1 MINREIRRRMVDE
14 LRLSEQQATVL
25 DQIYGSCTHDDPA
38 LITALASA
46 LRLDLADLHS
56 LYARVEKELRA
67 ERENVKS
74 LRSQRMSFFLHER
87 PLRNQIVKEVAPDFF
102 VKNNIEPTPFASDDW
117 LKAAVPSSFSL
128 ASGMSEAKDQVFGG
142 HCTTF
147 AVVGALDYLHGK
159 IDLSESCL
167 THEAEK
173 RHGDCNE
180 GLAIEHA
187 METATALGVVPQ
199 GDWKND
205 PAQTC
210 WAAPPDVTGKPRYK
224 FNANRLVFYRPAAAV
239 LKVMEG
245 QLLNG
250 VYNTWQYPVQDYSL
264 AAFSDSAFPQPQ
276 NFVRLT
282 KATLANAKT
291 PVVVS
296 IPVWWKDDGHF
307 DAGWENGPDVHMPT
321 PTNLQSFLNN
331 SSPPNVSGWHAVAIC
346 GYDDRTSRFEFKNSW
361 NRWWGTDGFGTLPY
375 DYITAYA
382 RTGMH
387 GWI

>member
-1 MINREIRRRMVDE
+1 MINREICRRMIED
-14 LRLSEQQATVL
+14 LGLSEQQAAIL
-25 DQIYGSCTHDDPA
+25 DQIYGSCTDDDPA
-38 LITALASA
+38 LITTLASA

-56 LYARVEKELRA
+56 LYARVEQELRA

-87 PLRNQIVKEVAPDFF
+87 PPRNQIVKEVAPDFF
-102 VKNNIEPTPFASDDW
+102 SKNNIEITPFASDDW
-117 LKAAVPSSFSL
+117 LKATVPPSFSIQ
-128 ASGMSEAKDQVFGG
+128 SGMSEAKDQGSGG

-180 GLAIEHA
+180 GLAIAHA
-187 METATALGVVPQ
+187 MDTATALGVVPQ
-199 GDWKND
+199 GDWQND
-205 PAQTC
+205 PRQTC
-210 WAAPPDVTGKPRYK
+210 WASPPEVTGKPRYK

-250 VYNTWQYPVQDYSL
+250 VHNTWQYRMQDYSL
-264 AAFSDSAFPQPQ
+264 AVFSDSAFPQPQ
-276 NFVRLT
+276 NFVRLI

-296 IPVWWKDDGHF
+296 IPVW
-307 DAGWENGPDVHMPT
+307 
-321 PTNLQSFLNN
+321 
-331 SSPPNVSGWHAVAIC
+331 
-346 GYDDRTSRFEFKNSW
+346 
-361 NRWWGTDGFGTLPY
+361 
-375 DYITAYA
+375 
-382 RTGMH
+382 
-387 GWI
+387 